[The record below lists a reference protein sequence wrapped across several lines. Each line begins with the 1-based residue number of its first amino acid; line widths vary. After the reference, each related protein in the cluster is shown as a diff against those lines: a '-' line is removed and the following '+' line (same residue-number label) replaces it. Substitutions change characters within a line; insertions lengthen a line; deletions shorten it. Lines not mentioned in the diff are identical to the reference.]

1 MFEQF
6 KDIKKINTQAKKA
19 IFLFPSQFYWGE
31 ICNDM
36 NTHTSTN
43 YFDINQKKYVKIDLF
58 VMSLNNG
65 LGLGFKTQTPPLIL
79 NIPPHIKHGAS
90 Y

>member
-1 MFEQF
+1 MTKFILLKYVKKPIIF
-6 KDIKKINTQAKKA
+6 KEMKPDTNNFLHSKI
-19 IFLFPSQFYWGE
+19 
-31 ICNDM
+31 
-36 NTHTSTN
+36 
-43 YFDINQKKYVKIDLF
+43 KYVKIDLF
-58 VMSLNNG
+58 VMSPNNG